1 VETMSDQFLLLLNTL
16 IGTFRGKY
24 DNQVQI
30 YHPWSYGEVE
40 PGDERLVE
48 EMRAFAGMPGGNTS
62 FGTEVLASPIP
73 FLTVCGRGEDIFH
86 LWQLE
91 AAHGPGSC
99 FLTHTPALHTRNV
112 KAGRGN
118 LMAEIINSF
127 NGRIFREP
135 PYLWAA
141 LSSLFTGE
149 PVVDVEIE
157 TAERIE
163 GLRAEAK
170 ASMSAVSGLAEALA
184 PFVDK
189 SGEFWWV
196 ARAQDDPRCAEVLDA
211 LRDVV
216 EEFKD
221 VDKYHRMADEQLL
234 TLDDVKEL
242 TAEFMAAYP
251 HWETVV
257 EKVGGLQLGL
267 AAEQTSKLAQTR
279 PLENYGSPMRA
290 EASRVAVAPGRVRAT
305 EPSALGE
312 PVDDLP
318 WQEALTS
325 ALLLFRRYEQGV
337 AEHGAFLTWDD
348 RLRRLHAVFDHY
360 ASRLENPPRS
370 LWARLFRDA
379 LFVPHSAPYRALT
392 ELIEHGDAGLDLD
405 ALAAAHGVDAG
416 VLRLAAGG
424 VAVPA

>member
-1 VETMSDQFLLLLNTL
+1 
-16 IGTFRGKY
+16 
-24 DNQVQI
+24 
-30 YHPWSYGEVE
+30 
-40 PGDERLVE
+40 
-48 EMRAFAGMPGGNTS
+48 
-62 FGTEVLASPIP
+62 
-73 FLTVCGRGEDIFH
+73 VCGRGEDIFH

-91 AAHGPGSC
+91 AAHGPGSS

-118 LMAEIINSF
+118 LMSEIINSF

-141 LSSLFTGE
+141 LSSLFSGE
-149 PVVDVEIE
+149 PMADVEIE

-184 PFVDK
+184 PFVDE

-196 ARAQDDPRCAEVLDA
+196 AQAQNDPRCAEVLDT
-211 LRDVV
+211 LRGVV
-216 EEFKD
+216 NEFKD
-221 VDKYHRMADEQLL
+221 VAKFHRMADEQLL

-251 HWETVV
+251 HWDTVV
-257 EKVGGLQLGL
+257 ERVGGLGF
-267 AAEQTSKLAQTR
+267 AMGTEETSKLAQTR
-279 PLENYGSPMRA
+279 PLENYGSPQRL
-290 EASRVAVAPGRVRAT
+290 EASRSAMATRRLRAT
-305 EPSALGE
+305 EPSTLGE
-312 PVDDLP
+312 PVADLP

-337 AEHGAFLTWDD
+337 AEQGGALEWGD
-348 RLRRLHAVFDHY
+348 RVRRLHAVYDHY
-360 ASRLENPPRS
+360 CADLDDAPTF

-379 LFVPHSAPYRALT
+379 LFVPHSAGYRALT
-392 ELIEHGDAGLDLD
+392 ELIESDS
-405 ALAAAHGVDAG
+405 GVDID
-416 VLRLAAGG
+416 RLAKAYE
-424 VAVPA
+424 VDPELLRDSVPALV